1 MKRNKINLMAI
12 LICLACSYL
21 MITSCVSYNTA
32 LPFAGTTKHHPIKRM
47 TTYQVRQAQH
57 GNYLYTNNGGVVK
70 RNTMKSS
77 QYIKRRK

>member
-1 MKRNKINLMAI
+1 MNKKRKI
-12 LICLACSYL
+12 LIIGWIVFFIIVLFLFSSCSQ
-21 MITSCVSYNTA
+21 TVF
-32 LPFAGTTKHHPIKRM
+32 PFAGITKHHPIKRM
-47 TTYQVRQAQH
+47 TTHQVREAQH